1 MIEEV
6 DFNNIRKYE
15 DKKFYPVFFVYNKEA
30 FSVASSKKQIENSWE
45 LFFKIFLNRLY
56 NDYKDIIETKFM
68 DQPLLKDDRNRV
80 YSSFSHSDEKLK
92 NRQQKHDKVVKFDNN
107 AYVRLFQTSFNNLV
121 LTKKVIKS
129 NNFAGL
135 KLYVSSKEGINLT
148 VFNEEHKKLATK
160 YKKCNVKKAVFV
172 ASHINGKILSDFEKL
187 VKYVREEFKTR
198 KLIGDI
204 KLSEEQEVILN
215 NYMRNQLRVFSLY
228 PISFSPEYP
237 RLFALGLVRY
247 AMRNYNKN
255 HNGEFWPYFH
265 ADFNVDIATCNQ
277 KYIHEIFISTLKK
290 DKKAC
295 LENAANKIDMITMHA
310 FVADNSASQLFDYLF
325 DFWRLD
331 LLRNVENLNN
341 NADGVDV
348 FSELIRVMEYGTQN
362 VRTHTSRLLKF
373 PELKPIFKNRIKRIF
388 RLINDAFWN
397 DAKINE
403 TGNRINHLLNLWKED
418 PGGAFQKE
426 KKYVAKHTSKA
437 KGEILYRSPVLKLNA
452 EEEKLRIVLPP
463 QRLIECD
470 ETDRPI
476 WIIEADN
483 DDFKTIQKEPE
494 FKKDK
499 IGYYIDKTSV
509 EIPLNSMFSSFRF
522 ALKSN
527 DKALKKYEIK
537 PSRIRFFDPNGK
549 HIDHSTSLLPQGLI
563 TCYSDSLDY
572 PMVLGEE
579 NKAFSSNGLFLKNL
593 NLSRGQIVVLNDNT
607 GIQVAQKLNE
617 GYAES
622 YPIDGL
628 TIRKNDGS
636 SYAAYARL
644 PKLLF
649 KAEPKE
655 LNGISLVINNRN
667 HQATSLNLKE
677 FRIANELNA
686 SGYLL
691 DLNDLIENDGIYEL
705 FLTYPKYNKQSFHS
719 SFVYI
724 KGFEYRFRDSPYVF
738 TEETTIDLPRK
749 YSFTELSDKRR
760 WDSIKGNSHT
770 LNFTFNFVER
780 NAEQNDKYCKLVE
793 ERFLVLSHEL
803 NNETLKFHFYIPAL
817 YWKFDSKDEW
827 DAKKPQDILL
837 KDLKRNKRKLY
848 LSGPFNFSKISITTD
863 ADVEIADEESEIRC
877 SGAENPC
884 FDLSKAFDW
893 LNDRDK
899 TYRTLYIKF
908 DDEKEEKLT
917 RVVCKSVLKNV
928 NLIADFDNNVLL
940 GDVDIYG
947 NESYTISVKRG
958 DQIICEDKQ
967 IVDGKFEVECENELE
982 TGNYEI
988 NVYEVIENESGGFD
1002 VETSSIILNKEP
1014 IIKKIINLSNLNNEK
1029 ILLKGYQD
1037 KENKYYPFRLSD
1049 KYYISNLKK
1058 TTFAELIDDGI
1069 LIDEDGEVS
1078 NLYGVWNEEIDCLD
1092 KDVMGSFIW
1101 YKGGLTVDKNDA
1113 TYSLSNVLIMF
1124 TNKLDMKSMYIFIPD
1139 AQDAFSSLIIYVEK
1153 DRGEIITGYRHK
1165 RLTKEQRRKCEMFDD
1180 ARNYFL
1186 IDFEED
1192 IRGGI

>member
-1 MIEEV
+1 MSILQAV
-6 DFNNIRKYE
+6 
-15 DKKFYPVFFVYNKEA
+15 
-30 FSVASSKKQIENSWE
+30 
-45 LFFKIFLNRLY
+45 
-56 NDYKDIIETKFM
+56 TK
-68 DQPLLKDDRNRV
+68 
-80 YSSFSHSDEKLK
+80 
-92 NRQQKHDKVVKFDNN
+92 
-107 AYVRLFQTSFNNLV
+107 
-121 LTKKVIKS
+121 
-129 NNFAGL
+129 
-135 KLYVSSKEGINLT
+135 
-148 VFNEEHKKLATK
+148 
-160 YKKCNVKKAVFV
+160 
-172 ASHINGKILSDFEKL
+172 
-187 VKYVREEFKTR
+187 
-198 KLIGDI
+198 
-204 KLSEEQEVILN
+204 
-215 NYMRNQLRVFSLY
+215 
-228 PISFSPEYP
+228 
-237 RLFALGLVRY
+237 
-247 AMRNYNKN
+247 
-255 HNGEFWPYFH
+255 
-265 ADFNVDIATCNQ
+265 

-295 LENAANKIDMITMHA
+295 LQNASNKIDMITMHT

-341 NADGVDV
+341 NADGADV
-348 FSELIRVMEYGTQN
+348 FSELIKVMECGTQN

-403 TGNRINHLLNLWKED
+403 TGNRINHLLNLWKDD

-437 KGEILYRSPVLKLNA
+437 KGEILYRSPVLKLSA

-476 WIIEADN
+476 WIIESDN

-499 IGYYIDKTSV
+499 ISYYVDRTSV
-509 EIPLNSMFSSFRF
+509 EIPLNSMLSSFKF

-527 DKALKKYEIK
+527 DRTLKKYEIK
-537 PSRIRFFDPNGK
+537 SSKIRFFDPNGK
-549 HIDHSTSLLPQGLI
+549 HIDHNTSLLPQGFV
-563 TCYSDSLDY
+563 TCYSDSSDY
-572 PMVLGEE
+572 PTLLGEE
-579 NKAFSSNGLFLKNL
+579 DRALSSNGLFLKNL

-628 TIRKNDGS
+628 TITKNDGS
-636 SYAAYARL
+636 CYEAYARL

-649 KAEPKE
+649 KAESKE
-655 LNGISLVINNRN
+655 LNGISLVINDHN
-667 HQATSLNLKE
+667 HQITSLNLKE

-691 DLNDLIENDGIYEL
+691 DLNGLIESDGIYEL
-705 FLTYPKYNKQSFHS
+705 FLTYPKYNKQLFHS

-724 KGFEYRFRDSPYVF
+724 KDFEYRFRDSPYVF
-738 TEETTIDLPRK
+738 TEEASIDLPRK
-749 YSFTELSDKRR
+749 YSFTELSNKEW
-760 WDSIKGNSHT
+760 WDSIKGNSYT
-770 LNFTFNFVER
+770 LNFTFNFAER
-780 NAEQNDKYCKLVE
+780 NAAQTDKYCRLVE

-803 NNETLKFHFYIPAL
+803 NNEILKFRFYIPAL

-863 ADVEIADEESEIRC
+863 ADVEIADEESEIKC
-877 SGAENPC
+877 IDAKNPC

-908 DDEKEEKLT
+908 DEGKEEKLT

-928 NLIADFDNNVLL
+928 NLIADFNNNILL

-947 NESYTISVKRG
+947 NESYTISIKYGNRT
-958 DQIICEDKQ
+958 ICEDGQ
-967 IVDGKFEVECENELE
+967 IVGGKFEVRCEDELK
-982 TGNYEI
+982 TGKYEI
-988 NVYEVIENESGGFD
+988 NVYEVLENESDGFD
-1002 VETSSIILNKEP
+1002 VETSSVILNKEP

-1037 KENKYYPFRLSD
+1037 KANKYYPFRFSD
-1049 KYYISNLKK
+1049 NYYISNLKK
-1058 TTFAELIDDGI
+1058 TTYAELINEGT
-1069 LIDEDGEVS
+1069 LVDEDGKVD
-1078 NLYGVWNEEIDCLD
+1078 NLYGVWNEEIDYLD
-1092 KDVMGSFIW
+1092 HDVMGSFVW
-1101 YKGGLTVDKNDA
+1101 YKGVLTVDKNDA
-1113 TYSLSNVLIMF
+1113 TYGLSNVLIMF
-1124 TNKLDMKSMYIFIPD
+1124 TNKLDTKSMYIFIPD
-1139 AQDAFSSLIIYVEK
+1139 AQNDFSSLVIYTRI
-1153 DRGEIITGYRHK
+1153 DQRQIITGHEYK
-1165 RLTKEQRRKCEMFDD
+1165 KLTREKKRKCEMFDD
-1180 ARNYFL
+1180 AHNYFL

-1192 IRGGI
+1192 IRHGV